1 MAVKLRLRRMGKKKQ
16 PIYKMVAADSRS
28 PRDGK
33 FLEAVGFYNPLTNPH
48 TLDLK
53 EDRIMYW
60 LNVGAQPTNTVKSL
74 LRQKG
79 ITLKKELISKGL
91 DEEKVKSELE
101 NWQKMKEAG
110 SIKKA
115 DRKLSKKA
123 KAKQEA
129 QASGDAAETQPPAE
143 ETKKEAQAS
152 ADTVETPVQAEETK
166 PKDQATTET
175 SDTADTVETPAQAEE
190 TKPEV
195 QATAE
200 TSDTADKAETPAKAE
215 ETKAEDKTEKS

>member
-1 MAVKLRLRRMGKKKQ
+1 LAVKLRLRRMGKKKQ

-33 FLEAVGFYNPLTNPH
+33 FLEAVGFYNPLTKPH

-60 LNVGAQPTNTVKSL
+60 LNVGAQPTHTVKSL

-110 SIKKA
+110 SMKKTGKKYPGR
-115 DRKLSKKA
+115 RK
-123 KAKQEA
+123 
-129 QASGDAAETQPPAE
+129 PNR
-143 ETKKEAQAS
+143 
-152 ADTVETPVQAEETK
+152 K
-166 PKDQATTET
+166 PKLLLVQLK
-175 SDTADTVETPAQAEE
+175 SKLCPKRQNQKKQNRKRQP
-190 TKPEV
+190 TKIQQKLMALLLFSILIEIV
-195 QATAE
+195 
-200 TSDTADKAETPAKAE
+200 
-215 ETKAEDKTEKS
+215 

>member
-60 LNVGAQPTNTVKSL
+60 LNVGAQPTHTVKSL

-79 ITLKKELISKGL
+79 ITLKKELMSKGL
-91 DEEKVKSELE
+91 DEEKIKTELE
-101 NWQKMKEAG
+101 NWQKMKEA
-110 SIKKA
+110 SSMKKS
-115 DRKLSKKA
+115 DKKLSRKA

-129 QASGDAAETQPPAE
+129 EAAAPPAE
-143 ETKKEAQAS
+143 EKA
-152 ADTVETPVQAEETK
+152 PAEEQK
-166 PKDQATTET
+166 
-175 SDTADTVETPAQAEE
+175 SD
-190 TKPEV
+190 
-195 QATAE
+195 
-200 TSDTADKAETPAKAE
+200 
-215 ETKAEDKTEKS
+215 EKSE

>member
-16 PIYKMVAADSRS
+16 PIYKLVAADSRS

-60 LNVGAQPTNTVKSL
+60 LNVGAQPTHTVKSL

-91 DEEKVKSELE
+91 DEEKIKSELE

-110 SIKKA
+110 SKKKA
-115 DRKLSKKA
+115 DKKLSKKA

-129 QASGDAAETQPPAE
+129 QANAEASDKQAPAE
-143 ETKKEAQAS
+143 ES
-152 ADTVETPVQAEETK
+152 
-166 PKDQATTET
+166 
-175 SDTADTVETPAQAEE
+175 
-190 TKPEV
+190 
-195 QATAE
+195 
-200 TSDTADKAETPAKAE
+200 
-215 ETKAEDKTEKS
+215 KTEKTTG

>member
-1 MAVKLRLRRMGKKKQ
+1 LAVKLRLRRMGKKKQ

-79 ITLKKELISKGL
+79 ITLKKELSSKGL
-91 DEEKVKSELE
+91 DEEKVKLELD

-110 SIKKA
+110 SMKKA
-115 DRKLSKKA
+115 DKKLSKKA

-129 QASGDAAETQPPAE
+129 QAS
-143 ETKKEAQAS
+143 
-152 ADTVETPVQAEETK
+152 ADTTEAPVQAEEIK
-166 PKDQATTET
+166 PEAKDTAKT
-175 SDTADTVETPAQAEE
+175 SDTAESTETPAQTEE

-195 QATAE
+195 Q
-200 TSDTADKAETPAKAE
+200 TSADAKENKASVE
-215 ETKAEDKTEKS
+215 ETKPEDKTE

>member
-79 ITLKKELISKGL
+79 ITLKKELLSKGL

-110 SIKKA
+110 SMKKA

-129 QASGDAAETQPPAE
+129 QASGDATETQPPAE

-152 ADTVETPVQAEETK
+152 ADTPIQAEETK

-200 TSDTADKAETPAKAE
+200 TSDTADAVETPAQAE

>member
-60 LNVGAQPTNTVKSL
+60 LNVGAQPTHTVKSL

-79 ITLKKELISKGL
+79 ITLKKELLTKGL
-91 DEEKVKSELE
+91 DEEKVKSEME

-110 SIKKA
+110 SKKKTEK
-115 DRKLSKKA
+115 KLSRKA
-123 KAKQEA
+123 KAKQE
-129 QASGDAAETQPPAE
+129 S
-143 ETKKEAQAS
+143 QAS
-152 ADTVETPVQAEETK
+152 AETVEKEAPAEAETK
-166 PKDQATTET
+166 T
-175 SDTADTVETPAQAEE
+175 
-190 TKPEV
+190 
-195 QATAE
+195 
-200 TSDTADKAETPAKAE
+200 
-215 ETKAEDKTEKS
+215 EDKTKEG

>member
-1 MAVKLRLRRMGKKKQ
+1 MGKKKQ

-60 LNVGAQPTNTVKSL
+60 LSVGAQPTNTAKSL

-79 ITLKKELISKGL
+79 ITLKKELLSKGL

-110 SIKKA
+110 SMKKA

-129 QASGDAAETQPPAE
+129 QATA
-143 ETKKEAQAS
+143 
-152 ADTVETPVQAEETK
+152 
-166 PKDQATTET
+166 ET
-175 SDTADTVETPAQAEE
+175 SDTAGTVETLAQAEE

-195 QATAE
+195 QATVE
-200 TSDTADKAETPAKAE
+200 TSDTVDTAETSTQAE
-215 ETKAEDKTEKS
+215 ETKAEDKTE